1 MLKMPPAS
9 QRKMVRTY
17 LDEIPHGNEEFH
29 EQEIKKNRAERKVLT
44 DGATDRILYKDI
56 IRIAWPS
63 LLELMLTSLVSMVDM
78 MMVGS
83 MADGTAAISSVSLA
97 TQPRFIFMTMI
108 MSLNTGA
115 TAVVARARG
124 RNEHDR
130 ANDILK
136 QALAFSFFLSI
147 LSSIIGFTFA
157 EPLIRLM
164 AGSGMA
170 ESTVADGVSYLRIQ
184 MCGFFTLSLTLCI
197 TASLRG
203 TGNSRVPMVYN
214 MTSNLVNVFFN
225 YLLINGNFGFPA
237 LGVAGASIATV
248 IGQVVAMF
256 MAFYSITCGKYYFK
270 IKIIEKF
277 RLDFKI
283 IGAIAKVGIPA
294 LLEQCIMRVG
304 MIIFSRQ
311 VSSLGEVD
319 FATHNVCMNI
329 QSLSFNNGQAF
340 AVAATTLVG
349 QSLGKWRAD
358 FAEHYSRRCRRL
370 GLYVS
375 LCLMLVFAFFGKY
388 IVMLYN
394 DDPSVLSSG
403 AKIMIVV
410 AVLQPIQ
417 CSQFVLAGCLRGAGD
432 TKATAVITFIT
443 VLFLRPM
450 LGYLFINVLQVGVIG
465 AWIAIFCDQSVRSL
479 LVMFRYNSGK
489 WKNVRV
495 NV

>member
-1 MLKMPPAS
+1 
-9 QRKMVRTY
+9 
-17 LDEIPHGNEEFH
+17 
-29 EQEIKKNRAERKVLT
+29 
-44 DGATDRILYKDI
+44 
-56 IRIAWPS
+56 
-63 LLELMLTSLVSMVDM
+63 
-78 MMVGS
+78 
-83 MADGTAAISSVSLA
+83 
-97 TQPRFIFMTMI
+97 MI

-340 AVAATTLVG
+340 AVG
-349 QSLGKWRAD
+349 RHYLGWTEPRQVA
-358 FAEHYSRRCRRL
+358 RRL
-370 GLYVS
+370 RR
-375 LCLMLVFAFFGKY
+375 A
-388 IVMLYN
+388 
-394 DDPSVLSSG
+394 
-403 AKIMIVV
+403 
-410 AVLQPIQ
+410 LQPPLPPSGSVCVPMPNARVRLLWQ
-417 CSQFVLAGCLRGAGD
+417 VHRHALQRRPLRPLTLDRVFDRRSHSTAHPVLAVCPGRLPARRGRHQGHRRHHVHYRAVPPADAGLPVHQRAAGRRHWRLD
-432 TKATAVITFIT
+432 RH
-443 VLFLRPM
+443 LLRPERP
-450 LGYLFINVLQVGVIG
+450 LPAGHVPLQLRQVEE
-465 AWIAIFCDQSVRSL
+465 RSRQRLIPL
-479 LVMFRYNSGK
+479 LHKKYPLR
-489 WKNVRV
+489 
-495 NV
+495 